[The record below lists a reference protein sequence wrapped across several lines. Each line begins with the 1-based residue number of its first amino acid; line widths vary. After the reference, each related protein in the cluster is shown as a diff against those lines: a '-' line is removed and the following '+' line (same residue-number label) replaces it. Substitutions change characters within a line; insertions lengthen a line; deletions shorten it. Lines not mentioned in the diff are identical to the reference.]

1 MNAMKKQYLISLLAL
16 SSFFMVSKTT
26 LAQMPLPCVE
36 YTNDNVTT
44 LYGFHGSKSVGCMEI
59 NMEEAPIHMNDDDVR
74 DYHVQQASIKAGYS
88 YVPSGDNGR
97 FSITLGEREEMEGA
111 WFEPINYFPQLYEKI
126 EWGLKLPA
134 EVEQAIDNWID
145 NDQNGTEHYPALNP
159 FDPEQID
166 AFATIEYYQDGNW
179 VQETIYGFFF
189 MDYEWIYEYDEAHSH
204 NPNNLPDMN
213 DPDNWFRQELP
224 TEFRFRFRWAAISE
238 SEHTVTL
245 HLNVP
250 SMGAWEI
257 SPFTFQSFWGDPKE
271 SFISTTFNRRYFATS
286 DDEIFFPVGQNLFPQ
301 DCNCSK
307 EFHPERIVILDNPN
321 CSECYPMGYS
331 DPCCGLDEFPSTE
344 GPPYDWRGSF
354 WRQERSTVELSTEHI
369 ASYLRQQLL
378 LEKLASVGAN
388 SYRTFLTPISYDFE
402 FEKLNNYYDRQFMA
416 WELDELLN
424 KTHNLGMRV
433 ELNMMYHCPILHGD
447 RKRWDWT
454 DFDDPGAED
463 PITSGFCYY
472 TERALTNCDSE
483 PASFFKESEAKKFYK
498 RKLRYFI
505 ARYGYS
511 PSIFLIDLVSEINNV
526 GHRETGAELFEHLL
540 DEPEMYDNS
549 YEVRKN
555 VGEWQI
561 EMAEYIKNQLGH
573 NRHLIAA
580 DYAGQ
585 AMWTPYQ
592 TWDGHD
598 GLSLI
603 ESTLACDH
611 ELFDKAWSDESIDVM
626 AYSNYRV
633 DLDTYQQLCD
643 LEHRDCQWKGTHC
656 SPNNDWPGAASYTL
670 VSKPMHHAETGG
682 YFFMDIDNT
691 FFEKNLWVN
700 GFSGNASS
708 GFEWGKEWYSDRWQI
723 FGRVKSFFENYVFSD
738 PDTRNFVNW
747 QPRYSV
753 SNDGEEGSNDAH
765 WSEAVYLFNTWPGNE
780 SCIGIL
786 MNRTW
791 NLITTFP
798 ENTPLSGD
806 EDEGDVQEYNSIQ
819 GKYEEPNSTP
829 PFTTFVELTYDSD
842 DTPKIDGMG
851 INNNYVILYI
861 DPSDFSLI
869 GLGLDNS
876 GAMGR
881 VKLKDFPTLT
891 FDRPYVL
898 FQVLKVNQI
907 QSSNL
912 PDDCK
917 AIAQGLALDNTDE
930 IVGIEPDLSGLSIS
944 IAPNPVHDNLYVNCP
959 IPIEY
964 IEIRNTFGQMVEF
977 EFGNQEEISLKHLP
991 AGVYFL
997 KIYLVNQTTKT
1008 FQIVKQ

>member
-1 MNAMKKQYLISLLAL
+1 MKKQYLISILAL
-16 SSFFMVSKTT
+16 CAFILISKTI

-59 NMEEAPIHMNDDDVR
+59 NMEETPIHMNDDDVR
-74 DYHVQQASIKAGYS
+74 DYQVQNASIKAGYS

-134 EVEQAIDNWID
+134 EVEQAIDNWIS
-145 NDQNGTEHYPALNP
+145 NDQYGTEHYPTLNP

-166 AFATIEYYQDGNW
+166 AYATIDYYQDGNW
-179 VQETIYGFFF
+179 IQETIYGFFF
-189 MDYEWIYEYDEAHSH
+189 KDYEWIYEYDEVHSH

-224 TEFRFRFRWAAISE
+224 TEYRFRFRWAAIAE
-238 SEHTVTL
+238 SEHIVSL

-250 SMGAWEI
+250 SMGAWEL
-257 SPFTFQSFWGDPKE
+257 SPFSFQSFWGDPKK
-271 SFISTTFNRRYFATS
+271 SFITKTFNNRYFATS
-286 DDEIFFPVGQNLFPQ
+286 DGEVFFPVGQNLFPQ
-301 DCNCSK
+301 DCQCLR
-307 EFHPERIVILDNPN
+307 EFHPDRIVIFDNPN
-321 CSECYPMGYS
+321 CEECYPMGGN
-331 DPCCGLDEFPSTE
+331 DPCCGLDEFPNAE

-354 WRQERSTVELSTEHI
+354 WRQERTTIELSTEHI

-378 LEKLASVGAN
+378 LEQLASSGAN
-388 SYRTFLTPISYDFE
+388 SYRTILTPISYDFE

-416 WELDELLN
+416 WELDELIQ
-424 KTHNLGMRV
+424 KTHALGLRV
-433 ELNMMYHCPILHGD
+433 ELNMMLHGRITHGD
-447 RKRWDWT
+447 RNRWDWT
-454 DFDDPGAED
+454 DFDNPTSLD
-463 PITSGFCYY
+463 PIMTGYCYY

-483 PASFFKESEAKKFYK
+483 PASFFRETEAKKFYK

-511 PSIFLIDLVSEINNV
+511 PNIFLIDLISEINKV
-526 GHRETGAELFEHLL
+526 GQRDSGSEFFSHLL
-540 DEPEMYDNS
+540 DEPETYDDS

-555 VGEWQI
+555 VGDWQI

-573 NRHLIAA
+573 SRHLIAA

-592 TWDGHD
+592 SWDGLP

-603 ESTLACDH
+603 ESTIACEH

-643 LEHRDCQWKGTHC
+643 LEHRDCQWNATHC
-656 SPNNDWPGAASYTL
+656 SPNNAEYPGSAPFEL
-670 VSKPMHHAETGG
+670 VNKPLHHAETGG
-682 YFFMDIDNT
+682 YHFMDIDDT
-691 FFEKNLWVN
+691 YFEKNLWVN

-708 GFEWGKEWYSDRWQI
+708 GFEWGKEWYSERWQI
-723 FGRVKSFFENYVFSD
+723 FGRVKGFFENYVFSD

-747 QPRYSV
+747 QPRYSM
-753 SNDGEEGSNDAH
+753 SNEGENGSNVTH
-765 WSEAVYLFNTWPGNE
+765 WSEAVYQFNTSPDNE

-798 ENTPLSGD
+798 ENTPLGGSM
-806 EDEGDVQEYNSIQ
+806 EEGEVLEYFTLVNSFAPIAF
-819 GKYEEPNSTP
+819 P
-829 PFTTFVELTYDSD
+829 FVEVSYEFD
-842 DTPKIDGMG
+842 DAPTIDGMG

-876 GAMGR
+876 GAFGR
-881 VKLKDFPTLT
+881 IKLKDFPTLT
-891 FDRPYVL
+891 YDRPYVL
-898 FQVLKVNQI
+898 FQIFKVNQI
-907 QSSNL
+907 LSNNIHEEYKSLIQS
-912 PDDCK
+912 
-917 AIAQGLALDNTDE
+917 LAMEDTED
-930 IVGIEPDLSGLSIS
+930 IVSIEPDLNRLSIS

-959 IPIEY
+959 SPIEY
-964 IEIRNTFGQMVEF
+964 VEIRNTFGQIVLTT
-977 EFGNQEEISLKHLP
+977 NNIQQEIFLKNLS

-997 KIYLVNQTTKT
+997 KVQLVNHTAKI
-1008 FQIVKQ
+1008 FQIIKQ